1 MMGRM
6 TTQPGAD
13 PVAEA
18 DKVRDALAA
27 ARAEAE
33 RLTALVQDLDDR
45 LELVLAASRTGLWEW
60 EIASGT
66 LIWSD
71 QISVQHGLAPGVAP
85 KDVDAYMAMI
95 HPDDREGFQARV
107 YGALDAH
114 EPYNLEFRIV
124 WADGSVHW
132 THGAG
137 RGFYDVDGQPVR
149 MVGTGQ
155 DITERREMEIE
166 RDGFVD
172 AERRANQWREAFIAV
187 LSHELRTPITTILG
201 ASAVLTRP
209 ADPSHDERRQELLG
223 DIASEAGRLDRIV
236 SDLVVLSQS
245 ERGVLDSVC
254 EPMGLH
260 HVLRRIVDEEARRW
274 PAVEF
279 RLDAPRPHPVVL
291 AEGTYVEQ
299 VLRNMLGNAA
309 KYGRPGGQVTVVCET
324 HSDEVVVRVL
334 DDGPGFP
341 ADDADRLF
349 EPFYRS
355 PSFARQVSGSGIGLF
370 VCARLIEAM
379 GGRIWANPR
388 PEGGAEFGFALRT
401 VDETPDD

>member
-1 MMGRM
+1 M
-6 TTQPGAD
+6 TTEPGTGIETRD
-13 PVAEA
+13 
-18 DKVRDALAA
+18 DDVRGALAA
-27 ARAEAE
+27 ARAETE
-33 RLTALVQDLDDR
+33 RLTAVVQDLDDR
-45 LELVLAASRTGLWEW
+45 LELVLAASHTGLWEW
-60 EIASGT
+60 HIATGA

-71 QISVQHGLAPGVAP
+71 QISIQHGLPPGVAP
-85 KDVDAYMAMI
+85 KDFDSYLAMV
-95 HPDDREGFQARV
+95 HPDDRQDVLAEVG
-107 YGALDAH
+107 GALESH
-114 EPYNLEFRIV
+114 QPYNLEFRIV
-124 WADGSVHW
+124 WEDGSVHW

-137 RGFYDVDGQPVR
+137 RAFYDEGGRPVR

-155 DITERREMEIE
+155 DITERRELEAE
-166 RDGFVD
+166 RDDLIV
-172 AERRANQWREAFIAV
+172 AERRANEWREAFIAV

-209 ADPSHDERRQELLG
+209 SDAGRDERREELLG
-223 DIASEAGRLDRIV
+223 DIAAEAGRLDRIV
-236 SDLVVLSQS
+236 SDLVVLSRA

-260 HVLRRIVDEEARRW
+260 HVLQRVVEEEGRRW
-274 PAVEF
+274 PAVAF
-279 RLDAPRPHPVVL
+279 RLEAGRPHPVVL
-291 AEGTYVEQ
+291 AEETYVEQ
-299 VLRNMLGNAA
+299 VVRNMLSNAS
-309 KYGRPGGQVTVVCET
+309 KYGRPAGEVRVVCES
-324 HSDEVVVRVL
+324 HPGEAIVRVL

-379 GGRIWANPR
+379 GGRIWAQGR